1 MRVIIEVNDVQELR
15 GVLRALVD
23 DRDSP
28 APVDDKPNRS
38 RVAKEKPAP
47 IEEKPAPIEE
57 KPAPIEE
64 KPAPVDLITVR
75 ALLAQLNKDGKKEQ
89 VKQLLKDAGYEKLTD
104 IPQSELADLYEEAKK
119 L

>member
-1 MRVIIEVNDVQELR
+1 MRVIIEVNDPQELR
-15 GVLRALVD
+15 SALIAMVG
-23 DRDSP
+23 
-28 APVDDKPNRS
+28 A
-38 RVAKEKPAP
+38 
-47 IEEKPAPIEE
+47 IEEKPAKQRPAPVEVKPAPVEQEPAPVEE

-75 ALLAQLNKDGKKEQ
+75 ALLAQLNKAGKKEQ

>member
-1 MRVIIEVNDVQELR
+1 MRVIIEVDDVQELR

-47 IEEKPAPIEE
+47 V
-57 KPAPIEE
+57 EE
-64 KPAPVDLITVR
+64 KPAPVEEKPVDLIAVR
-75 ALLAQLNKDGKKEQ
+75 ALLAQLNSQGKKEQ

-104 IPQSELADLYEEAKK
+104 IPQSELPGLYEEAKK

>member
-1 MRVIIEVNDVQELR
+1 MRVIIEVNDPQELR
-15 GVLRALVD
+15 SALIAMVGVMNEKPAKQR
-23 DRDSP
+23 P
-28 APVDDKPNRS
+28 APVEVKPAP
-38 RVAKEKPAP
+38 VEQEPAP
-47 IEEKPAPIEE
+47 IEEKPAV
-57 KPAPIEE
+57 
-64 KPAPVDLITVR
+64 VDLITVR